1 MITLTDTTGKE
12 GLHWIYLSPHLD
24 DAALSCGGL
33 IWEQTRAGEQASI
46 WTICAGDAPDAQL
59 SPFAESLHLR
69 WQAGPQA
76 ADERRLEDLRSC
88 ERLNASCKHF
98 SLPDCIYRRSSSSH
112 DYFYDS
118 EQAIFGP
125 LHPDEAALVN
135 QLSQEIAL
143 QLPPRCALVA
153 PLALGGHVDHRLT
166 RAIAGRLAQSVR
178 HLWYYADY
186 PYALKASDELANL
199 RLAGWVVANHSIT
212 AAGLAAWQESVA
224 AHRSQISTFWPDLEA
239 MRGVIREYSQ
249 QNDGIRL
256 WQSND

>member
-118 EQAIFGP
+118 EQAIFWPAPPGRSRP
-125 LHPDEAALVN
+125 RKSAKPGNRLTTTAALR
-135 QLSQEIAL
+135 
-143 QLPPRCALVA
+143 PGR
-153 PLALGGHVDHRLT
+153 ALGFGRPRRSPPDTRDCRAPGAIRAPSLVLCRLSLCSKGF
-166 RAIAGRLAQSVR
+166 R
-178 HLWYYADY
+178 
-186 PYALKASDELANL
+186 
-199 RLAGWVVANHSIT
+199 
-212 AAGLAAWQESVA
+212 
-224 AHRSQISTFWPDLEA
+224 
-239 MRGVIREYSQ
+239 
-249 QNDGIRL
+249 
-256 WQSND
+256 